1 MPSLSPQWE
10 ARSFSLP
17 TLSLFS
23 SRRLVRWRRRFLFTH
38 PRRPSPLLRR
48 ALHSQRRYNWP
59 KSAAA
64 TRSKP
69 SGINVIEPTEICYN
83 NACGGGGGGKS
94 SSFSLLFTLQPLR
107 GSHTQCVTD
116 TNRSWLL
123 SRIVGTFSFIF
134 PVFTIFETDFFSW
147 SPLFASSSPDTF
159 FFVFGLHF
167 FIFHFWRIKK
177 RLSEWPEF
185 SLVLRFFA
193 LVMGIFSNLGWT
205 CNTKTS
211 GRITNTWSKIPILV
225 NY

>member
-38 PRRPSPLLRR
+38 PRLPSPLLRR

-147 SPLFASSSPDTF
+147 SPLFASSTPITF
-159 FFVFGLHF
+159 FSCSGCIFYLPFLEDKKEALWVTWVFACASLFCARHGYILKFRLNLQHKN
-167 FIFHFWRIKK
+167 FWTHNKH
-177 RLSEWPEF
+177 LE
-185 SLVLRFFA
+185 
-193 LVMGIFSNLGWT
+193 
-205 CNTKTS
+205 
-211 GRITNTWSKIPILV
+211 
-225 NY
+225 